1 MSSKMTLSGKPQ
13 TLDDVKMCIRVKYED
28 YSKFAVE
35 NKLSY
40 HILNQIMKG
49 RTQYQKARH
58 EKTFGKALCAVTGL
72 SLEELTVAMSK

>member
-1 MSSKMTLSGKPQ
+1 MVLSGKPQ
-13 TLDDVKMCIRVKYED
+13 TLEDVKMCIRVKYED

-49 RTQYQKARH
+49 RTAYQRKRH
-58 EKTFGKALCAVTGL
+58 EETFGKALCAVTGL
-72 SLEELTVAMSK
+72 NLKELAEAMSK